1 MSARSSASKTNYKP
15 ILEDKLMTTKST
27 TLIHQSAM
35 CILRL
40 GLLSTLAAAGPLL
53 AADIGPRDS
62 EHEQAAPANA
72 PAELVQIV
80 RAATEQ
86 FIDVNA
92 ATAAGYTP
100 AFGCVTGPDMGAMGV
115 HYINSALVSGGQL
128 NANEPQALIY
138 EPVGKAMKLVGVEY
152 ITLAENWL
160 TTHQQAPPVLE
171 GQLLQYIGTPNRY
184 GLPGLFELHVWAW
197 RDNPHGAFVDWNTHV
212 SCENNYENK

>member
-1 MSARSSASKTNYKP
+1 
-15 ILEDKLMTTKST
+15 MTTQTT
-27 TLIHQSAM
+27 TLIYKSTR

-40 GLLSTLAAAGPLL
+40 GLLSALAAAGPLL
-53 AADIGPRDS
+53 AAGAGAGVS
-62 EHEQAAPANA
+62 EQEQTASSN
-72 PAELVQIV
+72 LVQIV
-80 RAATEQ
+80 RLATER

-92 ATAAGYTP
+92 ATAAGYAP

-115 HYINSALVSGGQL
+115 HYINNALVSGGEL

-160 TTHQQAPPVLE
+160 TAHQQAPPVLD
-171 GQLLQYIGTPNRY
+171 GQLLQYIGAPNRY

-212 SCENNYENK
+212 SCENE

>member
-1 MSARSSASKTNYKP
+1 
-15 ILEDKLMTTKST
+15 MTTQTT
-27 TLIHQSAM
+27 TLIYKSTR
-35 CILRL
+35 CFLRL
-40 GLLSTLAAAGPLL
+40 GLLSALAAAGPLL
-53 AADIGPRDS
+53 AAGAGAGVS
-62 EHEQAAPANA
+62 EQEQTASSN
-72 PAELVQIV
+72 LVQIV
-80 RAATEQ
+80 RLATER

-92 ATAAGYTP
+92 ATAAGYAP

-115 HYINSALVSGGQL
+115 HYINNALVSGGEL

-160 TTHQQAPPVLE
+160 TAHQQAPPVLD
-171 GQLLQYIGTPNRY
+171 GQLLQYIGAPNRY

-212 SCENNYENK
+212 SCENE